1 MDFAVVSPFKVGEFQ
16 VAAEKAQGIASSYAQ
31 TKCSHH
37 ATQEQCRAQGIG
49 FEPVVFEM
57 LGGLEVEAVRLC
69 ESLCQA
75 VDRKIQQVLGLTRL
89 RLMSRISIDIQR
101 HVHRCCERVRMSS
114 LIAPEDC
121 GASRA
126 FLLAVS

>member
-1 MDFAVVSPFKVGEFQ
+1 
-16 VAAEKAQGIASSYAQ
+16 
-31 TKCSHH
+31 
-37 ATQEQCRAQGIG
+37 
-49 FEPVVFEM
+49 M

-75 VDRKIQQVLGLTRL
+75 VDRKIQQILGHTRL

-101 HVHRCCERVRMSS
+101 HVHRCCERIRMSS

-126 FLLAVS
+126 FLLAIS